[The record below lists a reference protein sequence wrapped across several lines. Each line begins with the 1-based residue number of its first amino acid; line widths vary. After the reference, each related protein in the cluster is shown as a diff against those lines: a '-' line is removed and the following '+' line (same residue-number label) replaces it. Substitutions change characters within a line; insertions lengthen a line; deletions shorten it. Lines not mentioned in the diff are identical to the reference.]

1 MNFRS
6 IGRKSEK
13 AHFWKIF
20 RKSDLCAIAHKFV
33 GERMP
38 SVRVYQ
44 KKQLRLDLL
53 NFRQRQMYE
62 LGAAGVA
69 AVKARLAAAQGPE
82 DSAAKPLTKRYAI
95 WKTRKAK
102 GNRRNLTFTG
112 DLLRNFQVRTVSE
125 NRAKANVS
133 TRKDRI
139 KAWVNQKREV
149 WMVFS
154 PKNKAAVLEA
164 ARRVLDAMKPRLLLE
179 RSLGGRQR

>member
-1 MNFRS
+1 
-6 IGRKSEK
+6 
-13 AHFWKIF
+13 
-20 RKSDLCAIAHKFV
+20 
-33 GERMP
+33 MP

-62 LGAAGVA
+62 LAGAGVT
-69 AVKARLAAAQGPE
+69 AVKARLGAAQGPG

-95 WKTRKAK
+95 FKTRKGK

-125 NRAKANVS
+125 NRAKASIS
-133 TRKDRI
+133 TRRDRI
-139 KAWVNQKREV
+139 KAWANQKREE
-149 WMVFS
+149 WIVFS

-164 ARRVLDAMKPRLLLE
+164 ARRVLSELRGHLLLE
-179 RSLGGRQR
+179 RSLSGKQR